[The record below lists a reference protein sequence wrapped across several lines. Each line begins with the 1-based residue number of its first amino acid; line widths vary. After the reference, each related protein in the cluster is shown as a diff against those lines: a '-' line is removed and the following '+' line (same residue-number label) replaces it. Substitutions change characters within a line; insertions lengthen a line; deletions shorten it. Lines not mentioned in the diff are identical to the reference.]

1 LDSDGRSCKQNEKKT
16 VDEFFK
22 DSSAKMATFQFT
34 VLCESARNNTRQQ
47 LYLGRRPLE
56 AYSDDIATTF
66 EELVLDGR
74 NSPYASLCNLA
85 MIMQGKSNKLPI
97 VWVYS
102 GCRSWKEYFE
112 KHPDVISIL
121 PNDASAHSGV
131 IQRRMRDPLKRFETP
146 FCLGD
151 PDLRKEEGYVRLK
164 IEKFACSTRDQLGDG
179 LDGQLLSA
187 LDARW
192 KAEFP
197 DDIAAR
203 RNSIVQDVQL
213 SIPNLPQDS
222 CRCSRQRCFG
232 GERSQC

>member
-1 LDSDGRSCKQNEKKT
+1 
-16 VDEFFK
+16 
-22 DSSAKMATFQFT
+22 
-34 VLCESARNNTRQQ
+34 
-47 LYLGRRPLE
+47 
-56 AYSDDIATTF
+56 
-66 EELVLDGR
+66 
-74 NSPYASLCNLA
+74 

-112 KHPDVISIL
+112 KHPDGISIL
-121 PNDASAHSGV
+121 PSGASAHSGV

-151 PDLRKEEGYVRLK
+151 PDLRKEEGYVRLQ
-164 IEKFACSTRDQLGDG
+164 IEEFACSTRDQLGDG

-203 RNSIVQDVQL
+203 RNSIV
-213 SIPNLPQDS
+213 
-222 CRCSRQRCFG
+222 
-232 GERSQC
+232 